1 MLNLMYFL
9 DLTGT
14 VAFAISGA
22 IAGVRKD
29 SDIYGVIVLG
39 CVTAVGGGTLR
50 DVLVGRIPPF
60 IFHDYN
66 YLILSIL
73 ASITVFFFHNFFEQR
88 YDILLIM
95 DALGLG
101 VFTIIGLSI
110 GLDYKIGY
118 LGAIMMGVM
127 TGTAGGMIRDVLLG
141 EIPLVLQKTV
151 YASACLAGGIL
162 FIILFKIGL
171 NKNVNLFISATTV
184 FVIRMLAIKLNW
196 NLPKAK

>member
-1 MLNLMYFL
+1 MHNLMYL
-9 DLTGT
+9 SDLTGT
-14 VAFAISGA
+14 IAFAISGA

-60 IFHDYN
+60 IFRDYN
-66 YLILSIL
+66 YLILSVL
-73 ASITVFFFHNFFEQR
+73 ASVTVFFFHKFFERR

-118 LGAIMMGVM
+118 FGAILMGVL

-162 FIILFKIGL
+162 FILLFKIGL
-171 NKNVNLFISATTV
+171 DKNINLFISATTV
-184 FVIRMLAIKLNW
+184 FIIRMLAIKLNW